1 MPGTTSNGFLLKVRT
16 STGPDVF
23 TTIAQV
29 SKATPPKW
37 VRNFEEV
44 RITEDPYPVT
54 MPTTLEGMEVPLAV
68 LFDPVVPAQASAGH
82 DALRAALEA
91 KTLGVYQLIA
101 PDGGAYQFQF
111 SAYVKEWAHS
121 EYDAAGTP
129 IMADIVLK
137 LSSLPTVTP

>member
-1 MPGTTSNGFLLKVRT
+1 MPGTSSNGFLLKLRT

-29 SKATPPKW
+29 NKATPPKW

-44 RITEDPYPVT
+44 RITEDEYPVV
-54 MPTTLEGMEVPLAV
+54 MPTTLEGMQVPVSL
-68 LFDPVVPAQASAGH
+68 LFDQTVPAQATAGH
-82 DALRAALEA
+82 DALRTALEG

-111 SAYVKEWAHS
+111 SAYVQEWGHS
-121 EYDAAGTP
+121 EYDANGTP
-129 IMADIVLK
+129 IMLDIVLR
-137 LSSLPTVTP
+137 LSSKPTVTP